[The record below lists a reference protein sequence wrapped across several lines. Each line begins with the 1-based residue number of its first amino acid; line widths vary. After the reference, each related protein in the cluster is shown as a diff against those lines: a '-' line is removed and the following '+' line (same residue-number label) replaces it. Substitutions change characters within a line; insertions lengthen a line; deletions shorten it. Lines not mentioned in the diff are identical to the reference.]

1 MILVSTSTV
10 EITPKEQYLPCYVS
24 GNPLR
29 DEKTDKVHD
38 RFEWTVIVLKINN
51 KLMVWGEIDIIEI
64 DFKLAD
70 IMFCGIIS
78 DCFRNICHSHS
89 CIRQE
94 ILGPFDS
101 NGTDHFCIGHSH
113 QIFN

>member
-38 RFEWTVIVLKINN
+38 RFEWTVIGGYNEKVYRRKI
-51 KLMVWGEIDIIEI
+51 
-64 DFKLAD
+64 
-70 IMFCGIIS
+70 
-78 DCFRNICHSHS
+78 
-89 CIRQE
+89 
-94 ILGPFDS
+94 
-101 NGTDHFCIGHSH
+101 
-113 QIFN
+113 

>member
-70 IMFCGIIS
+70 IMRKSIEEKYNVPYDNII
-78 DCFRNICHSHS
+78 IGTIHTHT
-89 CIRQE
+89 
-94 ILGPFDS
+94 GPLPRFL
-101 NGTDHFCIGHSH
+101 
-113 QIFN
+113 

>member
-70 IMFCGIIS
+70 IMRKSIEEKY
-78 DCFRNICHSHS
+78 NA
-89 CIRQE
+89 IR
-94 ILGPFDS
+94 
-101 NGTDHFCIGHSH
+101 
-113 QIFN
+113 

>member
-29 DEKTDKVHD
+29 DEKTDQVHD

-51 KLMVWGEIDIIEI
+51 E
-64 DFKLAD
+64 
-70 IMFCGIIS
+70 
-78 DCFRNICHSHS
+78 
-89 CIRQE
+89 
-94 ILGPFDS
+94 
-101 NGTDHFCIGHSH
+101 
-113 QIFN
+113 